1 MRIKKNI
8 FSLELLFKMTHEL
21 HLNGKRIALT
31 HGVFDLFHYSH
42 LDLINQSAA
51 ICDYLIVGIE
61 SDQNVRIYKSSER
74 PIIDQDS
81 RMKLVSQL
89 DCVDAVF
96 VNEYIPNPELYI
108 DLYKELHLDF
118 VTIGD
123 RFHDEE
129 IAEYQANKSGID
141 LIHLHPDDRYT
152 TTNIIQKI
160 IKERPVEK
168 KVPRCNY

>member
-8 FSLELLFKMTHEL
+8 FSLELLLKMTHEL
-21 HLNGKRIALT
+21 RQNGKRIALT
-31 HGVFDLFHYSH
+31 HGAFDLFHYTH
-42 LDLINQSAA
+42 LDLINQSASL
-51 ICDYLIVGIE
+51 CDFFIVGIE
-61 SDQNVRIYKSSER
+61 SDENVRNYKSSGR

-81 RMKLVSQL
+81 RMKLISQL

-96 VNEYIPNPELYI
+96 INNFFPRPEFYI

-123 RFHDEE
+123 RFYDEGR
-129 IAEYQANKSGID
+129 AEYQARKSGID
-141 LIHLHPDDRYT
+141 LIRLHPDDRYN

-160 IKERPVEK
+160 IKERPIEK
-168 KVPRCNY
+168 KVRRCDY